1 MTKQSK
7 IISYFKLPEM
17 RIFWII
23 LVPLLA
29 LTIVN
34 FYFVH
39 SFWGIVTLIISI
51 SVSLIVFFVSLK
63 SAKTRFDLVTERNQ
77 IKLII
82 ANFTDAI
89 VAYDEDFKITA
100 FNRVAEELFGVKQED
115 ILGKVASPEWAK
127 TPATAILTRVLF
139 PSLAPSM
146 TWRSEPNVYPQVV
159 DITFLEP
166 HLELTITTVRTID
179 ANGMITGFFKIIK
192 DKTREQEL
200 ITAKSE
206 FLTVAAHQLRTPLS
220 GIKWTLESVINGDF
234 GTITEQQKEVLN
246 NGLIAAEKVS
256 KTANDLLDTS
266 NIESGKFGYEFVESD
281 IIDLINKMMEGYA
294 VLTQKHNIKIYFEY
308 PPDGVPKFKFDPVRV
323 RLIFQNLL
331 ENAIRY
337 NVENGEIVIKLEKK
351 DPFLEIS
358 VRDTGIGIPQSEVSK
373 LFTKFFRAANVVKYE
388 TEGTGLGL
396 YIVKNIIEAHGGKIW
411 VESIEN
417 RGTTFYFTLPMA
429 EGLITRRKFVSA

>member
-1 MTKQSK
+1 
-7 IISYFKLPEM
+7 
-17 RIFWII
+17 
-23 LVPLLA
+23 
-29 LTIVN
+29 
-34 FYFVH
+34 
-39 SFWGIVTLIISI
+39 
-51 SVSLIVFFVSLK
+51 
-63 SAKTRFDLVTERNQ
+63 
-77 IKLII
+77 
-82 ANFTDAI
+82 
-89 VAYDEDFKITA
+89 
-100 FNRVAEELFGVKQED
+100 
-115 ILGKVASPEWAK
+115 
-127 TPATAILTRVLF
+127 
-139 PSLAPSM
+139 
-146 TWRSEPNVYPQVV
+146 
-159 DITFLEP
+159 
-166 HLELTITTVRTID
+166 VRTID

-429 EGLITRRKFVSA
+429 EGLITKRKFVSN